1 MSKKSELKKKIEE
14 TESEIEALEA
24 KLMRSQ
30 ISVISALMDKK
41 DPSET
46 DK

>member
-41 DPSET
+41 DPSAN
-46 DK
+46 